1 LRALSTIGVQNFV
14 AKSGLG
20 YDFLCHVGDLSEYP
34 FYHRRAYE
42 KELALC
48 RGWLRQFDSAVVY
61 DLGANIGFI
70 STHLAQMLASQRPR
84 IYAFEPV
91 PITYAKLQASVARLG
106 VHDTV
111 YPVALG
117 LNDTPG
123 PLRIALS
130 RRNSLVSR
138 VITDEVT
145 PVGDIEE
152 IVCGRGTTL
161 DQFSA
166 EKGVQPTLVKMD
178 IEGSEVAALR
188 GARNL
193 LSREDRP
200 SILFEHNPVTLAERG
215 VTPNCL
221 SGLLSGYRF
230 HYVDDLQDQMLPFGS
245 RIVDLGKVQWICN
258 IFAVPKGE
266 RNASRWQSAIASAR
280 HELGMTGN
288 SA

>member
-1 LRALSTIGVQNFV
+1 LERRLKADAQRSPARA
-14 AKSGLG
+14 
-20 YDFLCHVGDLSEYP
+20 
-34 FYHRRAYE
+34 
-42 KELALC
+42 
-48 RGWLRQFDSAVVY
+48 
-61 DLGANIGFI
+61 
-70 STHLAQMLASQRPR
+70 R

-91 PITYAKLQASVARLG
+91 PITYAKLQASVDRLG

-111 YPVALG
+111 YPVELG

-138 VITDEVT
+138 VINDEVT
-145 PVGDIEE
+145 PVAEVE
-152 IVCGRGTTL
+152 QIVCGRGTTL

-166 EKGVQPTLVKMD
+166 EKGVQPTLIKMD

-200 SILFEHNPVTLAERG
+200 SILFEHNPVTLGERG

-288 SA
+288 SG